1 MLFSALY
8 LRENLTFTKF
18 LPFWRNLCDAFK
30 RMLTN
35 DLAFSQ
41 KCSLKP
47 TKRSFTVFYTFVEK
61 SSFSSFLRQP
71 LRCFFH
77 DFCSIYAGTYRV
89 QTAFWVKSINFDP
102 SVSWD
107 MIIKVSH
114 SFGKTVNFWL
124 FLMNLHNFW
133 PFWYNLEIVM
143 KHIS

>member
-8 LRENLTFTKF
+8 LRAKLTFTKF
-18 LPFWRNLCDAFK
+18 LPFWRNLWDAFK

-61 SSFSSFLRQP
+61 ASFSSFVGWP
-71 LRCFFH
+71 LRCLFH

-89 QTAFWVKSINFDP
+89 QTAFWVKIINFDP